1 MTHPDKQTRI
11 GWIGAGRMGFPM
23 VQRLLAVHQPVSVWN
38 RTRSKAEP
46 LQADGAVVVDHA
58 ADLASCDIVFCI
70 LGTAADLQA
79 VLFGPGGLVEG
90 SRRPAII
97 VDCSTIGL
105 EESAAIRARL
115 TALGVSFVAA
125 PVSGN
130 GKVVAAGLLA
140 AILSG
145 PADACERVRPYM
157 AAIAA
162 RGVSYAGEGELARV
176 CKVAHN
182 VMLGVVIESL
192 CEITLLAQ
200 QAGVPR
206 HAFLSFLNDSVMGS
220 MFTRYKSS
228 ALVNLDWT
236 TTFTSQ
242 LLQKDMDLGLQM
254 ARQFNLAMPVTTATR
269 EVIQAHI
276 GSGKARAASAD
287 DRQQDF
293 ARLLETLAGW
303 SGVPLSSENQVVP
316 TGLEVPAAK
325 PARS

>member
-1 MTHPDKQTRI
+1 MTEKQTRI
-11 GWIGAGRMGFPM
+11 GWAGAGRMGFPM
-23 VQRLLAVHQPVSVWN
+23 VQRLLAVHSPVTVWN

-46 LQADGAVVVDHA
+46 LQANGAVIVDRA

-70 LGTAADLQA
+70 LATAADLNT
-79 VLFGPGGLVEG
+79 VLFGPGGITD
-90 SRRPAII
+90 SAQRPAII

-105 EESAAIRARL
+105 EESAEIRARL
-115 TALGVSFVAA
+115 KTLGISFVAA

-140 AILSG
+140 SILSG

-157 AAIAA
+157 ASIAA
-162 RGVSYAGEGELARV
+162 RGVSYAGDGELARV
-176 CKVAHN
+176 CKIAHN

-200 QAGVPR
+200 RAGVPR

-242 LLQKDMDLGLQM
+242 LLQKDMDLGLQL
-254 ARQFNLAMPVTTATR
+254 ARQFKLTMPVTAATR
-269 EVIQAHI
+269 EVVQAHI
-276 GSGKARAASAD
+276 GSSATRTPPPD
-287 DRQQDF
+287 ERQHDF
-293 ARLLETLAGW
+293 AQLLETLASW
-303 SGVPLSSENQVVP
+303 SGIALTSENKVVP
-316 TGLEVPAAK
+316 TGLEPPSAK
-325 PARS
+325 PGPG

>member
-1 MTHPDKQTRI
+1 MIDTVKQCRI
-11 GWIGAGRMGFPM
+11 GWAGTGRMGFPM
-23 VQRLLAVHQPVSVWN
+23 VQRLLAVHRPVTVWN

-46 LQADGAVVVDHA
+46 LQADGAVVVDQA

-70 LGTAADLQA
+70 LATAKDLEA
-79 VLFGPGGLVEG
+79 VLFGPGGLVSG
-90 SRRPAII
+90 DKRPGIV

-115 TALGVSFVAA
+115 AALNISFVAA

-157 AAIAA
+157 DAIAA

-206 HAFLSFLNDSVMGS
+206 HAFLSFLNNSVMGS

-254 ARQFNLAMPVTTATR
+254 ARQFNLSMPVTSLAR

-276 GSGKARAASAD
+276 GNSAQRAGAAED
-287 DRQQDF
+287 KQQDF
-293 ARLLETLAGW
+293 ARILETLAAW
-303 SGVPLSSENQVVP
+303 SGIPLASENKNVP
-316 TGLEVPAAK
+316 TGLELPAPDAK
-325 PARS
+325 KP